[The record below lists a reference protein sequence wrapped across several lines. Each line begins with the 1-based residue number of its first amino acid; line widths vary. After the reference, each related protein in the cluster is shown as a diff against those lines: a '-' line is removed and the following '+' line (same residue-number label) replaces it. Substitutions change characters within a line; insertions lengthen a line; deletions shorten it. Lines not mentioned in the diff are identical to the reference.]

1 MPELVVTTTI
11 TSRVDMATM
20 TPSHEVHVE
29 SVEEGITE
37 EFAYAVSYGGC
48 RAAMAS
54 MAKQVEAL
62 GHLHEQSDDEP
73 EEKDDGSDGG

>member
-11 TSRVDMATM
+11 TSRVDIATM

-37 EFAYAVSYGGC
+37 DFAYAVAYGGC

-54 MAKQVEAL
+54 MAKEVEAL
-62 GHLHEQSDDEP
+62 GSLHDQQDHT